1 MTAIPLPFPAARP
14 EPAPESQDKPI
25 RHVFMRDL
33 VMMCLVGVHAHEFKG
48 PQRVR
53 LNLDLAVHD
62 DGRPAGDD
70 LRNVVCY
77 DEVLQQVRAVVEA
90 GHVKLIETMAENIA
104 EACLADPRIRA
115 VRIQVEK
122 LDVYQDMQ
130 SVGIAIERRSPFPER
145 GN

>member
-1 MTAIPLPFPAARP
+1 MTAIPLPFPAPRQ
-14 EPAPESQDKPI
+14 EPAPEGTRPGDT

-33 VMMCLVGVHAHEFKG
+33 VMMCRVGVHAHEFKG

-53 LNLDLAVHD
+53 LNLDLAVRD
-62 DGRPAGDD
+62 DGRPEGDD

-77 DEVLQQVRAVVEA
+77 DDVLTQVRAVVEA

-104 EACLADPRIRA
+104 EACLTDPRIRA
-115 VRIQVEK
+115 VRVQVEK

-130 SVGIAIERRSPFPER
+130 SVGIAIERRSPFP
-145 GN
+145 GG